1 MKAKILSVLVAL
13 LLAGLYAVPALAGD
27 GDGAKGEKPSGEA
40 KGECEDDDG
49 DDDGE
54 DDGEDEDDGEECD
67 DDEDCDEG
75 EKCEKCEKGAKD
87 GAKERAACC
96 KEKAARTDL
105 EVVTLA
111 AVEGA
116 SDAAKKVLAA
126 VPPEAMKK
134 VEEARRAAFDRL
146 AEIQKTMA
154 ELHADFRAACAE
166 SKEKGKEVACEM
178 KATYEKDMKVLKD
191 KAKEQY
197 DSLARTIQETIG
209 EEKVKALSADCR
221 KAGDMARAA
230 TLRIKAAAA
239 KLLERKKAEEKE
251 AEEEKKEGEKE
262 GEKKDAGAPAGP
274 PCKTAT

>member
-27 GDGAKGEKPSGEA
+27 GEGEKGEKPCGEA

-116 SDAAKKVLAA
+116 SDAAKRCWRRS
-126 VPPEAMKK
+126 PP
-134 VEEARRAAFDRL
+134 R
-146 AEIQKTMA
+146 
-154 ELHADFRAACAE
+154 
-166 SKEKGKEVACEM
+166 
-178 KATYEKDMKVLKD
+178 
-191 KAKEQY
+191 
-197 DSLARTIQETIG
+197 
-209 EEKVKALSADCR
+209 
-221 KAGDMARAA
+221 
-230 TLRIKAAAA
+230 
-239 KLLERKKAEEKE
+239 
-251 AEEEKKEGEKE
+251 
-262 GEKKDAGAPAGP
+262 
-274 PCKTAT
+274 